1 MSYIDSSRVK
11 AIDILKDCY
20 NYLVKTYEASDA
32 VLVPSSPSGQLLD
45 VVASISE
52 HIFLYLEHAAA
63 ELNMQ
68 TAQTR
73 AGIQGLA
80 MLTGHDPWRGSSA
93 SGQVA
98 LKTNPSKIENGDC
111 VKIMNY
117 TEFAIDENG
126 MLYYLNLGQD
136 YIVLRNGEEPVNVEF
151 VQGLRSSS
159 SFTASGDKLQTYNV
173 NEKGM
178 TDHTRVRVF
187 VNGEEWTQVAS
198 LWDMTMDGH
207 QFMCRTSAN
216 MGLGIYF
223 GNGDF
228 GKIPEAGNS
237 ITVEY
242 VLHNG
247 AGGNLSGG
255 NFGYKF
261 STGGFDIN
269 GEDLDLNEVLSAT
282 TIVPPSMGSDYEPL
296 ELTRLLAP
304 KTSKNFVLATPESYI
319 SYLSKFSQFAFVNA
333 YNTKDDGYLDDDN
346 VVYLQILPNIKA
358 KASGS
363 GGYDYFTLPEEEYVL
378 TDEEKNGI
386 IHCLDDSG
394 QQLISTEIVINDYD
408 IRRYAL
414 VITLR
419 WFQKAD
425 KSAIRAKIREKL
437 NTYFLN
443 INRTDFIPKS
453 DLIALIEGI
462 DGVDGVNVYFISEEN
477 EQAIRNGYYIK
488 KYDQINPNTHLHE
501 TYTKKIM
508 LKEGEDPQIGLD
520 SFGDIKLE
528 DNTIAI
534 IRGGWTDRYGNEY
547 KSEITDTDLCGLT
560 ILFTKETE
568 DSLYNT
574 MQQKKLNKLLGV

>member
-32 VLVPSSPSGQLLD
+32 VLVPSSPSGQMLD
-45 VVASISE
+45 VVASIAE
-52 HIFLYLEHAAA
+52 HIFMYLEHAAS

-80 MLTGHDPWRGSSA
+80 LLTGHNAWRGSAA
-93 SGQVA
+93 SGQIS
-98 LKTNPSKIENGDC
+98 LKVNPAKIENGDS

-117 TEFAIDENG
+117 TEFIIDENG

-151 VQGLRSSS
+151 IQGLRSSS
-159 SFTASGDKLQTYNV
+159 SFTSTGGKLQTYNV

-187 VNGEEWTQVAS
+187 VNGEEWTQVNS
-198 LWDMTMDGH
+198 LWDMTYNG
-207 QFMCRTSAN
+207 QQYMCRTSAN

-228 GKIPEAGNS
+228 GKMPDTGNN
-237 ITVEY
+237 IVVEY

-247 AGGNLSGG
+247 GGGNLSGG
-255 NFGYKF
+255 NYGYKF

-269 GEDLDLNEVLSAT
+269 GEDLDLNEVLSVS
-282 TIVPPSMGSDYEPL
+282 TISSPSMGSNYEQL

-304 KTSKNFVLATPESYI
+304 KTSKNFVLATPDSYI

-346 VVYLQILPNIKA
+346 VVYLQILPNIKT
-358 KASGS
+358 KISGN
-363 GGYDYFTLPEEEYVL
+363 GGYDYFTLPEDEYVL
-378 TDEEKNGI
+378 SEEEKDGVMR
-386 IHCLDDSG
+386 CLDDSG
-394 QQLISTEIVINDYD
+394 QQLISTEVVINDYE
-408 IRRYAL
+408 IKRYAL

-419 WFQKAD
+419 WFQKSD
-425 KSAIRAKIREKL
+425 KVAIRAKIREKL
-437 NTYFLN
+437 NAYFLN

-453 DLIALIEGI
+453 DIIALIEAI

-477 EQAIRNGYYIK
+477 ERAIRDGYYIK
-488 KYDQINPNTHLHE
+488 RYDQINPNTHLHE

-520 SFGDIKLE
+520 EFGDIKLE

-534 IRGGWTDRYGNEY
+534 IRGGWNDRYGNEY
-547 KSEITDTDLCGLT
+547 KSEVTDKDLSGLT

-574 MQQKKLNKLLGV
+574 MQQQKLNKLLNG

>member
-1 MSYIDSSRVK
+1 MSYIDSSRVR

-32 VLVPSSPSGQLLD
+32 VLVPSSPSGQMLD
-45 VVASISE
+45 VVASIAE
-52 HIFLYLEHAAA
+52 HIFMYLEHVAS

-80 MLTGHDPWRGSSA
+80 LLTGHDAWRGSAA
-93 SGQVA
+93 SGQVS
-98 LKTNPSKIENGDC
+98 LKVNPSKVENGGS

-117 TEFAIDENG
+117 TEFMIDENG
-126 MLYYLNLGQD
+126 MIYYLNLGQD
-136 YIVLRNGEEPVNVEF
+136 YIVLHNGDEPVNVEF
-151 VQGLRSSS
+151 IQGLRSSS
-159 SFTASGDKLQTYNV
+159 SFTAVGGRLQTYNV

-178 TDHTRVRVF
+178 TDHTRVRVY
-187 VNGEEWTQVAS
+187 VNGEEWTRVDS

-207 QFMCRTSAN
+207 QFMCRTSSN
-216 MGLGIYF
+216 MGMGIYF
-223 GNGDF
+223 GNGSF
-228 GKIPEAGNS
+228 GKMPDAGNN

-242 VLHNG
+242 IIHNG
-247 AGGNLSGG
+247 LGGNLSGV
-255 NFGYKF
+255 NYGYKF

-269 GEDLDLNEVLSAT
+269 GGDLDLNEVLSVS
-282 TIVPPSMGSDYEPL
+282 TIAPPSMGSNYEDI

-304 KTSKNFVLATPESYI
+304 KTSKSLVLATPDSYV

-333 YNTKDDGYLDDDN
+333 YNTKDDGYMDDDN
-346 VVYLQILPNIKA
+346 VVYLQILPNIRMKM
-358 KASGS
+358 SGN

-378 TDEEKNGI
+378 TDSEKEGVI
-386 IHCLDDSG
+386 RCLDDSG
-394 QQLISTEIVINDYD
+394 QQLISTEVVINDYE

-425 KSAIRAKIREKL
+425 KAAIRSKIREKL

-453 DLIALIEGI
+453 DIIALIEGI

-477 EQAIRNGYYIK
+477 ERAIRDGYYIK

-501 TYTKKIM
+501 TFTKKIM
-508 LKEGEDPQIGLD
+508 LNEGEDPQIGLD
-520 SFGDIKLE
+520 ESGDIKLE
-528 DNTIAI
+528 DNVIAI
-534 IRGGWTDRYGNEY
+534 IRGGWNDRYGNEY
-547 KSEITDTDLCGLT
+547 KSEITDKDLSGLT
-560 ILFTKETE
+560 IFFTKETE

-574 MQQKKLNKLLGV
+574 IQQQRLNKILNS